1 MTSSCV
7 LSSSS
12 CTITRHGIA
21 TTLDASKK
29 KEMQTAR
36 RIFLLLMLT
45 TSVHASSPDLWL
57 HNAVFAV
64 LGAPLL
70 RRVRSRVGSPAH
82 SCARPARCE
91 CEHDTNLDPL
101 PPPFCALLLP
111 YCSATV
117 RRVKRYDARARVCG
131 GAKLVSGVGWLGST
145 SDRYCHLYAA
155 AGCGTIDD

>member
-1 MTSSCV
+1 
-7 LSSSS
+7 
-12 CTITRHGIA
+12 
-21 TTLDASKK
+21 
-29 KEMQTAR
+29 
-36 RIFLLLMLT
+36 MLT

-82 SCARPARCE
+82 SCARPA
-91 CEHDTNLDPL
+91 
-101 PPPFCALLLP
+101 
-111 YCSATV
+111 SATV